1 MLIRSSNLLLKVEK
15 KIMIKILVIED
26 DLEIQ
31 DLLELHLTSFPA
43 EVIKEQDGAKGLE
56 LAIHQKPDLVLL
68 DVTLPSMDGIEVCQK
83 IRAAKITCPIMM
95 LTARSEEIDRVL
107 GLEVGA
113 DDYMTKPFS
122 IRELLARI
130 KAILRFRKMIEDNMT
145 TDSKVVME
153 FEDLLINVEERK
165 VLMKGER
172 INLSPKEFELLA
184 LMTSNPGRSYSRS
197 QLLSL
202 IWGYDFE
209 GYEHTIN
216 SHVNR
221 LRAKIET
228 DMDHPNYILTTWGVG
243 YRFNENLK

>member
-1 MLIRSSNLLLKVEK
+1 MLR
-15 KIMIKILVIED
+15 ILVIED
-26 DLEIQ
+26 DSEIL

-43 EVIKEQDGAKGLE
+43 EVIKCQDGAKGLE
-56 LAIHQKPDLVLL
+56 LAINDSPDLVLL

-83 IRAAKITCPIMM
+83 IRAEKINCPIMM

-130 KAILRFRKMIEDNMT
+130 KALFRFRKMVEDSIT
-145 TDSKVVME
+145 TESKSVME
-153 FEDLLINVEERK
+153 FAGLLINIEKRK
-165 VLMKGER
+165 VLIKDKR
-172 INLSPKEFELLA
+172 IDLSPKEFEILA
-184 LMTSNPGRSYSRS
+184 LLSSNPGKSYSRS

-228 DMDHPNYILTTWGVG
+228 DMNKPNYILTTWGVG
-243 YRFNENLK
+243 YRFNEDLN

>member
-1 MLIRSSNLLLKVEK
+1 
-15 KIMIKILVIED
+15 MIKILVIED

>member
-1 MLIRSSNLLLKVEK
+1 
-15 KIMIKILVIED
+15 MIKILVIED

-43 EVIKEQDGAKGLE
+43 KVIKEQDGAKGLE
-56 LAIHQKPDLVLL
+56 LAINEQPDLVLL
-68 DVTLPSMDGIEVCQK
+68 DITLPSMDGIEVCQK
-83 IRAAKITCPIMM
+83 MRAAKIMCPIMM

-122 IRELLARI
+122 MRELLARI
-130 KAILRFRKMIEDNMT
+130 KAIFRFRKMIEDNISSG
-145 TDSKVVME
+145 SKAVME
-153 FEDLLINVEERK
+153 FDELFINIEERK
-165 VLMKGER
+165 VLLKGER

-184 LMTSNPGRSYSRS
+184 LMTSNPGRSYSRN

-243 YRFNENLK
+243 YRFNEDLK